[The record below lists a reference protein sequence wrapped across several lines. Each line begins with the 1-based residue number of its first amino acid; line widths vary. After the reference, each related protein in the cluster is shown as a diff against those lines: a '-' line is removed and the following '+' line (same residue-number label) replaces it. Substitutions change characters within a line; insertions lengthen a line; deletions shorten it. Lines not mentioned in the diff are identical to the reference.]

1 MVNSKIKKVLV
12 GSLMSAFTFTV
23 LITPNQASAA
33 EKPILHQDKT
43 SVNTQTN
50 DVHASF
56 VNDYRNVKKNVKK
69 STSWSSYKR
78 VSDNISTG
86 SKGGTIN
93 ATKAVTFSPTVSG
106 NISGL
111 NISLGGSK
119 SSSVGYTLNAGA
131 NKRVYMGYRVKY
143 SVEKGENHRVDVV
156 TGKTVSKSNYTV
168 KKPMYGEYKLLNY

>member
-1 MVNSKIKKVLV
+1 MVNSKIKKALV
-12 GSLMSAFTFTV
+12 GSLMSAVTFTV

-78 VSDNISTG
+78 VSDNIATG
-86 SKGGTIN
+86 SKGGSIS
-93 ATKAVTFSPTVSG
+93 ATKSVTFNPSVKG

-111 NISLGGSK
+111 DINVGGSI
-119 SSSVGYTLNAGA
+119 SSTVGYTLNAGS
-131 NKRVYMGYRVKY
+131 NKRVYMAYRVKY
-143 SVEKGENHRVDVV
+143 NVETGVNHRVDIV

-168 KKPMYGEYKLLNY
+168 KKPMYGEYKLINY